1 MRFYFLTKYKY
12 SLKVGKDDFVTVNV
26 DIVFLIFNVDIVF
39 LIFIVLSGSL
49 IFQST
54 ESAFF
59 AGGQYAFPTIIWLH
73 NLIQLFRYS
82 GIYPIILA
90 QIRKKLLEH

>member
-1 MRFYFLTKYKY
+1 LTKYKY
-12 SLKVGKDDFVTVNV
+12 SPKVGENGFVTV
-26 DIVFLIFNVDIVF
+26 NVDIVF

-59 AGGQYAFPTIIWLH
+59 AGGRYAFPTII
-73 NLIQLFRYS
+73 
-82 GIYPIILA
+82 
-90 QIRKKLLEH
+90 

>member
-12 SLKVGKDDFVTVNV
+12 SPKVGENGFVTVNV
-26 DIVFLIFNVDIVF
+26 DIVFLIF
-39 LIFIVLSGSL
+39 IVLSESL

-59 AGGQYAFPTIIWLH
+59 AGGRYAFPTII
-73 NLIQLFRYS
+73 
-82 GIYPIILA
+82 
-90 QIRKKLLEH
+90 